1 MGLNTLDPTKS
12 ESYSLTV
19 SRTHRGQSEAGCG
32 TSLYEALVTCRLL
45 VGPENPSP
53 DFVDFVPWSAPS
65 PLA

>member
-1 MGLNTLDPTKS
+1 MGLNIFDLTKS

-32 TSLYEALVTCRLL
+32 TPLYEALLACRLL

-53 DFVDFVPWSAPS
+53 DFVDFVPSSAPS